1 MLKYSNAAFEIAGLT
16 TYDLTADIGESFLI
30 KKLTVFAPSN
40 DGYLVLR
47 VDRKTVGVYRTKGKS
62 GNHLGHP
69 QTGWLHKNLMEVL
82 ESRNINVS
90 IPVAEGQTF
99 TYEFTTG
106 NGHVC
111 SYYDVYDAGDIR
123 ADMPNGSAAK
133 EYTFIQYMNTSDLAT
148 TSKDVL
154 LDTSLSPAEFP
165 DFPCGKNV
173 PPRHKIDV
181 LGLVGSPFGDDDE
194 PNGYHVTDFCKL
206 VKEREV
212 LFDQRRRGFLFT
224 AWQGTLVSTVWNNTF
239 SPIGPCVPV
248 KIELYDQT
256 LTQPSYQDPL
266 IFDEPIHMLSG
277 EELNI
282 YLTVRL
288 IGTHTLLTGAVDLA
302 AILKVTV
309 D

>member
-1 MLKYSNAAFEIAGLT
+1 MLKYSNAAFEIAGLS

-30 KKLTVFAPSN
+30 RKITVFAPSTA
-40 DGYLVLR
+40 GYLVLR

-69 QTGWLHKNLMEVL
+69 QTGYLHKNLMETL
-82 ESRNINVS
+82 HAFGINVS

-99 TYEFTTG
+99 TYEFTAG

-123 ADMPNGSAAK
+123 ADMPNGSESK
-133 EYTFIQYMNTSDLAT
+133 EYMFIQYMNASSYPSA
-148 TSKDVL
+148 SGNVL
-154 LDTSLSPAEFP
+154 LDLSLSPAEFP

-173 PPRHKIDV
+173 PPRTKIDV
-181 LGLVGSPFGDDDE
+181 LGLVGSPVGDDT
-194 PNGYHVTDFCKL
+194 NSANYIVTDFVKL

-224 AWQGTLVSTVWNNTF
+224 GLRGTDGGTYWNNTF

-248 KIELYDQT
+248 AIVLYNQNAI
-256 LTQPSYQDPL
+256 QPSYQDPL
-266 IFDEPIHMLSG
+266 IFDEPVHMLSG
-277 EELNI
+277 EELNVYI
-282 YLTVRL
+282 TVREV
-288 IGTHTLLTGAVDLA
+288 GSHTLTAGAIDLA

-309 D
+309 E

>member
-1 MLKYSNAAFEIAGLT
+1 MLKYTNAAFEIAGLS

-30 KKLTVFAPSN
+30 RKITVFAPSD

-69 QTGWLHKNLMEVL
+69 QTAYLHKNLMEVL
-82 ESRNINVS
+82 AKYDINVS
-90 IPVAEGQTF
+90 IPIAEGQTF

-123 ADMPNGSAAK
+123 ADMPNGSEAK
-133 EYTFIQYMNTSDLAT
+133 EYTFIQYMNAGTYPSA
-148 TSKDVL
+148 SGDVL
-154 LDTSLSPAEFP
+154 LDVSLSPAEFP
-165 DFPCGKNV
+165 DFPCGKTV
-173 PPRHKIDV
+173 PPRSKIDV
-181 LGLVGSPFGDDDE
+181 LGLVGSPVGDDTDAS
-194 PNGYHVTDFCKL
+194 NYIVTDFCKL

-224 AWQGTLVSTVWNNTF
+224 GLRSATGITIWNNTF
-239 SPIGPCVPV
+239 SPIGPCVPILMV
-248 KIELYDQT
+248 YSPNAT
-256 LTQPSYQDPL
+256 FQPSHQDPL
-266 IFDEPIHMLSG
+266 IFGEPIHMLSG

-288 IGTHTLLTGAVDLA
+288 VGSHTLTAGAIDLA
-302 AILKVTV
+302 AILKVTTE
-309 D
+309 

>member
-1 MLKYSNAAFEIAGLT
+1 MLKYSNAAFEIAGLS
-16 TYDLTADIGESFLI
+16 TYGLTADVGESFLI
-30 KKLTVFAPSN
+30 KKITVFAPSN

-69 QTGWLHKNLMEVL
+69 QTGYLHKNLMEVL
-82 ESRNINVS
+82 GRHNINVS
-90 IPVAEGQTF
+90 IPIAEGQTF

-123 ADMPNGSAAK
+123 ADMPNGSSAK
-133 EYTFIQYMNTSDLAT
+133 EYTFLQYMNTSDLAT

-154 LDTSLSPAEFP
+154 LDTSLSPTEFP

-173 PPRHKIDV
+173 PPRQTIDV
-181 LGLVGSPFGDDDE
+181 MGIVGCPFGDDTDLS
-194 PNGYHVTDFCKL
+194 NYHVTDFVKL

-224 AWQGTLVSTVWNNTF
+224 GLRGSSGGTIWNNTF
-239 SPIGPCVPV
+239 SPIGACVPV
-248 KIELYDQT
+248 KIEAYDQNT
-256 LTQPSYQDPL
+256 TQPAHQDPL
-266 IFDEPIHMLSG
+266 IFDQPIHMLSG
-277 EELNI
+277 EELNV
-282 YLTVRL
+282 YVTLRL
-288 IGTHTLLTGAVDLA
+288 VGSHTLLTGAIDLA
-302 AILKVTV
+302 VILKVTTE
-309 D
+309 

>member
-1 MLKYSNAAFEIAGLT
+1 MLKYSNACFEIAGLS
-16 TYDLTADIGESFLI
+16 TYNLTADIGESFLI
-30 KKLTVFAPSN
+30 RKVTVFAPSTA
-40 DGYLVLR
+40 GYLVLR

-82 ESRNINVS
+82 GLYNINVS

-99 TYEFTTG
+99 TYEFTAG

-173 PPRHKIDV
+173 PPRNKIDV
-181 LGLVGSPFGDDDE
+181 LGLVGSPFGDDTDAS
-194 PNGYHVTDFCKL
+194 NYHVTDFCKL

-224 AWQGTLVSTVWNNTF
+224 GLRGSSGGTIWNNTF

-248 KIELYDQT
+248 QIVLYNQNS
-256 LTQPSYQDPL
+256 TQPSYQDPL

-277 EELNI
+277 EELNV
-282 YLTVRL
+282 YVTVRL
-288 IGTHTLLTGAVDLA
+288 VGSHTLLTGAIDLA
-302 AILKVTV
+302 AILRVTV
-309 D
+309 E

>member
-1 MLKYSNAAFEIAGLT
+1 MLKYSNATFEIAGLT
-16 TYDLTADIGESFLI
+16 TYDLVADIGESFLI
-30 KKLTVFAPSN
+30 RKITVFAPSD

-82 ESRNINVS
+82 EGRNINVS
-90 IPVAEGQTF
+90 IPIAEGQTF

-111 SYYDVYDAGDIR
+111 TYYDVYDAADIR
-123 ADMPNGSAAK
+123 ADMPNGSEAK
-133 EYTFIQYMNTSDLAT
+133 EYTFIQYMNAGTYPSA
-148 TSKDVL
+148 SGDVL
-154 LDTSLSPAEFP
+154 LDVSLSPAEFP

-181 LGLVGSPFGDDDE
+181 LGLVGCPVGDDTDSS
-194 PNGYHVTDFCKL
+194 NYIVTDFCKL

-212 LFDQRRRGFLFT
+212 LFDQRRKGFLFT
-224 AWQGTLVSTVWNNTF
+224 GLRGSVGGTVWNNTF

-248 KIELYDQT
+248 PIVLYNQDV
-256 LTQPSYQDPL
+256 TQMSHQDPL

-277 EELNI
+277 EELNVYI
-282 YLTVRL
+282 TVRL
-288 IGTHTLLTGAVDLA
+288 AGSHTLTAGAIDLA
-302 AILKVTV
+302 AILKVMAE
-309 D
+309 

>member
-1 MLKYSNAAFEIAGLT
+1 MLKFTNAAFEIAGLT
-16 TYDLTADIGESFLI
+16 TYDLTANIGESFLI
-30 KKLTVFAPSN
+30 RKITVFAPSD

-69 QTGWLHKNLMEVL
+69 QTAYLHKNLMEAL
-82 ESRNINVS
+82 TKRDINVS

-111 SYYDVYDAGDIR
+111 TYYDVYDAGDIR
-123 ADMPNGSAAK
+123 ADMPNGSEAK
-133 EYTFIQYMNTSDLAT
+133 EYTFIQYMDASTYPSA
-148 TSKDVL
+148 SGDVL
-154 LDTSLSPAEFP
+154 LDASLSPAEFP

-181 LGLVGSPFGDDDE
+181 LGLVGSPVGDDTDSA
-194 PNGYHVTDFCKL
+194 NYIVTDFCKL

-224 AWQGTLVSTVWNNTF
+224 GLRGTAGGTVWNNTF
-239 SPIGPCVPV
+239 SPIGACVPIPIV
-248 KIELYDQT
+248 LYDQNS
-256 LTQPSYQDPL
+256 TQLSYQDPL

-282 YLTVRL
+282 YITARL
-288 IGTHTLLTGAVDLA
+288 VGSHTLTAGAIDLA
-302 AILKVTV
+302 AILKVMV
-309 D
+309 E

>member
-1 MLKYSNAAFEIAGLT
+1 MLKFSNAAFEIAGLS

-30 KKLTVFAPSN
+30 RKLTVFAPSD

-69 QTGWLHKNLMEVL
+69 QTGYLHKNLMEVL
-82 ESRNINVS
+82 AGRNINVS

-111 SYYDVYDAGDIR
+111 SYYDVYDAGDIL
-123 ADMPNGSAAK
+123 ATMENGSEAK
-133 EYTFIQYMNTSDLAT
+133 EYMFIQYMNASSYPSA
-148 TSKDVL
+148 SGDVL
-154 LDTSLSPAEFP
+154 LNLSLSPAEFP
-165 DFPCGKNV
+165 DFPCGRNV
-173 PPRHKIDV
+173 PPRVKIDI
-181 LGLVGSPFGDDDE
+181 LGIVGSPVGDDTDSA
-194 PNGYHVTDFCKL
+194 NYIVTDFLKL

-224 AWQGTLVSTVWNNTF
+224 GLRGTDNATYWNNTF
-239 SPIGPCVPV
+239 SPIGPCVPIPIV
-248 KIELYDQT
+248 LYNQNA
-256 LTQPSYQDPL
+256 TQLSYQDPL

-277 EELNI
+277 EELLV
-282 YLTVRL
+282 YLTCRL
-288 IGTHTLLTGAVDLA
+288 VGSHTLTAGAIDVAL
-302 AILKVTV
+302 ILKVMSE
-309 D
+309 

>member
-1 MLKYSNAAFEIAGLT
+1 MLKFSNATFEIAGLS

-30 KKLTVFAPSN
+30 KKVTVFAPSN
-40 DGYLVLR
+40 DGYIVFR

-69 QTGWLHKNLMEVL
+69 QTGWLHKNLMEAL
-82 ESRNINVS
+82 AKREINVS

-99 TYEFTTG
+99 TYEFTVG

-111 SYYDVYDAGDIR
+111 TYYDVYDAGDIR
-123 ADMPNGSAAK
+123 ADMPNGSDAK
-133 EYTFIQYMNTSDLAT
+133 EYTFIQYMNASTYPSA
-148 TSKDVL
+148 SGDVL
-154 LDTSLSPAEFP
+154 LDASLSPAEFP

-181 LGLVGSPFGDDDE
+181 LGLVGSPVGDDTDSS
-194 PNGYHVTDFCKL
+194 NYIVTDFVKL

-224 AWQGTLVSTVWNNTF
+224 GLRGSIGGTVWNNTF
-239 SPIGPCVPV
+239 SPIGGCVPV
-248 KIELYDQT
+248 QIVLYDQNS
-256 LTQPSYQDPL
+256 TQPSYQDPL

-282 YLTVRL
+282 YITARL
-288 IGTHTLLTGAVDLA
+288 VGSHTLTAGAIDLA
-302 AILKVTV
+302 AILKVMV
-309 D
+309 E

>member
-1 MLKYSNAAFEIAGLT
+1 MLKFSNAAFEIAGLS
-16 TYDLTADIGESFLI
+16 TYDLTADIGESFMI
-30 KKLTVFAPSN
+30 RKITVFAPSD

-69 QTGWLHKNLMEVL
+69 QTGWLHKNLMEAL
-82 ESRNINVS
+82 ESRGINVS
-90 IPVAEGQTF
+90 IPIAEGQTF

-111 SYYDVYDAGDIR
+111 TYYDVYDAGDIR
-123 ADMPNGSAAK
+123 ADMPNGSDSK
-133 EYTFIQYMNTSDLAT
+133 EYMFIQYMNASSYPSA
-148 TSKDVL
+148 SGDVL
-154 LDTSLSPAEFP
+154 LDVSLSPGEFP

-181 LGLVGSPFGDDDE
+181 LGLVGSPVGDSTDGD
-194 PNGYHVTDFCKL
+194 NYIVTDFVKL
-206 VKEREV
+206 IKEREV

-224 AWQGTLVSTVWNNTF
+224 GLRGVVSGTYWNNTF

-248 KIELYDQT
+248 QIVLYDQDS
-256 LTQPSYQDPL
+256 TQPSYQDPM

-277 EELNI
+277 EELNVYI
-282 YLTVRL
+282 TVREV
-288 IGTHTLLTGAVDLA
+288 GYHTLSAGSIDLA
-302 AILKVTV
+302 AILRGTA
-309 D
+309 

>member
-1 MLKYSNAAFEIAGLT
+1 MLKFSNAAFEIAGLS

-30 KKLTVFAPSN
+30 RKITVFAPSD

-69 QTGWLHKNLMEVL
+69 QTGWLHKNLMEAL
-82 ESRNINVS
+82 GLYNINVS
-90 IPVAEGQTF
+90 IPVAEGETF

-111 SYYDVYDAGDIR
+111 TYYDVYDAGDITKT
-123 ADMPNGSAAK
+123 MPNGSAAK
-133 EYTFIQYMNTSDLAT
+133 EYTFIQYMNAGTYPSA
-148 TSKDVL
+148 SGDVL

-173 PPRHKIDV
+173 PPRQKIDV
-181 LGLVGSPFGDDDE
+181 LGLVGSPVGDDTDSA
-194 PNGYHVTDFCKL
+194 NYIVTDFVKM

-224 AWQGTLVSTVWNNTF
+224 GLRGVSAGTVWNNTF

-248 KIELYDQT
+248 QIVLYDQDS
-256 LTQPSYQDPL
+256 TQPSYQDPL

-277 EELNI
+277 EELNVYI
-282 YLTVRL
+282 TARL
-288 IGTHTLLTGAVDLA
+288 VGSHTLTAGAIDLA

-309 D
+309 E

>member
-1 MLKYSNAAFEIAGLT
+1 MLKYSNAAFEIAGLS
-16 TYDLTADIGESFLI
+16 TYNLTADIGESFLI
-30 KKLTVFAPSN
+30 RKITVFAPSD

-69 QTGWLHKNLMEVL
+69 QTGWLHKNLMESL
-82 ESRNINVS
+82 TRHNINVS

-133 EYTFIQYMNTSDLAT
+133 EYTFIQYMNAGTYPSA
-148 TSKDVL
+148 SGDVL
-154 LDTSLSPAEFP
+154 LNTSLSPTEFP
-165 DFPCGKNV
+165 DFPCGKSV

-181 LGLVGSPFGDDDE
+181 LGVVGCPVGDSTDG
-194 PNGYHVTDFCKL
+194 NNYIVTDFVKL
-206 VKEREV
+206 IKEREV

-224 AWQGTLVSTVWNNTF
+224 GLRGVVSGTYWNNTF
-239 SPIGPCVPV
+239 SPIGGCVPV
-248 KIELYDQT
+248 KIELYDQDS
-256 LTQPSYQDPL
+256 TQPSYQEPL
-266 IFDEPIHMLSG
+266 IFDEPIHCIGG
-277 EELNI
+277 EELQVYI
-282 YLTVRL
+282 TARL
-288 IGTHTLLTGAVDLA
+288 VGSHTLTAGAIDLA
-302 AILKVTV
+302 AILRVV
-309 D
+309 VE

>member
-1 MLKYSNAAFEIAGLT
+1 MLKYTNATFEIAGLS
-16 TYDLTADIGESFLI
+16 TYDLTADVGESFLI
-30 KKLTVFAPSN
+30 KKITVFAPS
-40 DGYLVLR
+40 DAGYLVLR

-69 QTGWLHKNLMEVL
+69 QTGWRDKNIMEVL
-82 ESRNINVS
+82 AAHNINVS

-123 ADMPNGSAAK
+123 ADMPNGSASK
-133 EYTFIQYMNTSDLAT
+133 DYTFIQYMNTSDLAT

-154 LDTSLSPAEFP
+154 MDTSLSPAEFP

-173 PPRHKIDV
+173 PPRHTIDV
-181 LGLVGSPFGDDDE
+181 LGLVGSPFGDDTDSA
-194 PNGYHVTDFCKL
+194 NYHVTDFCKL

-224 AWQGTLVSTVWNNTF
+224 GLRGGVGGTIWNNTF

-248 KIELYDQT
+248 QNLLYDQNV
-256 LTQPSYQDPL
+256 TQPSYQDPL
-266 IFDEPIHMLSG
+266 LFDEPIHMLSG

-282 YLTVRL
+282 YVTVRL
-288 IGTHTLLTGAVDLA
+288 VGSHTLLTGAIDLA
-302 AILKVTV
+302 VILKVTTE
-309 D
+309 

>member
-1 MLKYSNAAFEIAGLT
+1 MLKYSNATFEIAGLS
-16 TYDLTADIGESFLI
+16 TYNLTADVGESFLI
-30 KKLTVFAPSN
+30 RKITVFAPSD

-69 QTGWLHKNLMEVL
+69 QTGWLHKNLMEAL
-82 ESRNINVS
+82 TQHNINVS

-123 ADMPNGSAAK
+123 ADMPNGSASK

-154 LDTSLSPAEFP
+154 MDTSLSPAEFP

-181 LGLVGSPFGDDDE
+181 LGLVGSPFGDDTDLS
-194 PNGYHVTDFCKL
+194 NYHVTDFCKL

-224 AWQGTLVSTVWNNTF
+224 GLRGNSAGTLWNNTF
-239 SPIGPCVPV
+239 SPIGSCVPV
-248 KIELYDQT
+248 QIVLYDQNS
-256 LTQPSYQDPL
+256 TQPSHQDPL
-266 IFDEPIHMLSG
+266 IFDVPIHMLSG

-282 YLTVRL
+282 YVTIRL
-288 IGTHTLLTGAVDLA
+288 VGSHTLLTTAIDLA
-302 AILKVTV
+302 AILKVV
-309 D
+309 VE